1 MAARYSPAALT
12 AFASALLRRAGL
24 ASAPARDVAEILVA
38 GDLLGKSTHGLQ
50 LLAPYLQNLAQG
62 KMTRAGQPKVL
73 KKSTTTLLLDGIYL
87 PGPFVLRR
95 AITWAVPRAKKH
107 GVATVS
113 IRRSHHIACLQAYLQ
128 SVTDQGLIILLMC
141 SDPAIASVAPPGGV
155 QAVCSPNPI
164 AVGIPTHGNPVLI
177 DTTTAST
184 TNGLMARMY
193 KDQRK
198 LSAPLLQTARG
209 QLSKDPTALFA
220 KPPGTILPLGGLE
233 LGHKGFAFAIMVEAL
248 TNALAGHGRADKP
261 NRWGASVFLQI
272 INPKFFGGATA
283 FTRET
288 QFFAEFT
295 RGSKKRPGVKKVRLP
310 GDDAL
315 ALQRQQSTHGITLH
329 PAILP
334 ALEPWAEKLDV
345 NLPTPHSKRHPP
357 QISLRQN

>member
-1 MAARYSPAALT
+1 MDTRYPKASLEK
-12 AFASALLRRAGL
+12 FAYELLIKSGL
-24 ASAPARDVAEILVA
+24 APAPARDVAEILVA

-62 KMTRAGQPKVL
+62 KMTRTGRSKIL
-73 KKSTTTLLLDGIYL
+73 KKSATTLLLDGLYL
-87 PGPFVLRR
+87 PGPYVVRR
-95 AITWAVPRAKKH
+95 ALHWAIPRAKKH

-128 SVTDQGLIILLMC
+128 SVTDQGLIVLLMC

-164 AVGIPTHGNPVLI
+164 AVGIPTRGDPILI

-193 KDQRK
+193 KEQRK
-198 LSAPLLQTARG
+198 LSAPFLQTARG
-209 QLSKDPTALFA
+209 QPSNKPAILFA

-248 TNALAGHGRADKP
+248 ANALAGHGRADKP
-261 NRWGASVFLQI
+261 TRWGASVLLQI
-272 INPKFFGGATA
+272 FNPKFFGGVSA

-288 QFFAEFT
+288 TFFAETT
-295 RGSKKRPGVKKVRLP
+295 RQSKKRPGVKKIRLP

-315 ALQRQQSTHGITLH
+315 ALQRQQSKHGIALH
-329 PAILP
+329 SAILP
-334 ALEPWAEKLDV
+334 ALEPWTKKLKV
-345 NLPTPHSKRHPP
+345 KLPT
-357 QISLRQN
+357 RQ